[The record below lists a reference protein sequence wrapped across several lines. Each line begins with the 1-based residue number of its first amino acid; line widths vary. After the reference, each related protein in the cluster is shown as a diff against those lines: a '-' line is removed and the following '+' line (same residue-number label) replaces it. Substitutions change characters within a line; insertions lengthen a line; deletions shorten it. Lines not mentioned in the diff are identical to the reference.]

1 MQVYKTLHPDKA
13 QGAIFG
19 PEAIR
24 EKSRG
29 KKDLDAME
37 IDKIQRKEGKSLRYC

>member
-1 MQVYKTLHPDKA
+1 MQVYKALHPDKA

-19 PEAIR
+19 LEANV

-29 KKDLDAME
+29 KKDLDVME
-37 IDKIQRKEGKSLRYC
+37 IDEIQKKEGKNL